1 MYFKENLRYLR
12 KKYHITQNDLAEKFG
27 YKSFTT
33 IQKWEDGT
41 SMPKMSILQQLADF
55 FNLTIERL
63 INQDLTRDEMSGV
76 RVPVLGSV
84 KAGYDHL
91 AEQIVED
98 YEWVSPDEARGGEY
112 FYLDVVGDSMKNARI
127 EEGDRV
133 YIHRQNSVDNG
144 QIAVVLLEND
154 EVTLDPAAGE
164 RRLRTD
170 RRTVKRR
177 HGPPRADI
185 GPAGSQQDPLLTS
198 KVGKI

>member
-127 EEGDRV
+127 EEG
-133 YIHRQNSVDNG
+133 
-144 QIAVVLLEND
+144 
-154 EVTLDPAAGE
+154 AGE

-170 RRTVKRR
+170 RRAVKRR

-185 GPAGSQQDPLLTS
+185 GPAGSQQDPLLTT
-198 KVGKI
+198 KAGKI